1 MTGIN
6 CTTANTRLAASL
18 IVLASPINKNE
29 FVVRLSRK
37 SSLFW
42 RPAASRWTLAVTY
55 RHFLFK

>member
-37 SSLFW
+37 VPYFDGRLQ
-42 RPAASRWTLAVTY
+42 AVG
-55 RHFLFK
+55 R